1 MLWTIVTGRW
11 MRGQFLTS
19 FWNESNVYQ
28 ATLKPKDLFILIYM
42 YIFFFFFLCVIF
54 YISKNNHPA
63 RWEKHV
69 LLMHYSILQTN
80 TPLYFQQGRLV
91 KYAFSLCKINML
103 QDIKAGD
110 CDRLVMSQNKK
121 CQCSANHVEVIEC
134 SSTSINIDPHC
145 QVSISLAKWSL
156 VLISVCMVLTV
167 KEVFISFSLS
177 HKGFKINKEMLVR

>member
-1 MLWTIVTGRW
+1 

-42 YIFFFFFLCVIF
+42 YIFFFFFCSLFSTFPKITTLQDE
-54 YISKNNHPA
+54 KNMYCSCTLAYYKLTLHFTFNK
-63 RWEKHV
+63 ED
-69 LLMHYSILQTN
+69 L
-80 TPLYFQQGRLV
+80 F

-156 VLISVCMVLTV
+156 VLISVCMVWTV

-177 HKGFKINKEMLVR
+177 HKKFKINKEMLVC

>member
-1 MLWTIVTGRW
+1 MNERPIFDK
-11 MRGQFLTS
+11 FLK
-19 FWNESNVYQ
+19 WKQCLPSNIKTKGSVHF
-28 ATLKPKDLFILIYM
+28 DLHVHL
-42 YIFFFFFLCVIF
+42 FLLFLFVIF

-167 KEVFISFSLS
+167 KEVFISFPLS
-177 HKGFKINKEMLVR
+177 RKKFKINKEMLVC